1 MLKDE
6 ISAGSSES
14 EQLDIQSIDSDELED
29 DYQYAMQMKQAQNFE
44 SVDED
49 GHDVRQLK
57 KNSKQRLIEAD
68 IDKINLD
75 ESEVQLIDKQR
86 KFNQKFDST
95 YDMFSINI
103 DFLNQ

>member
-29 DYQYAMQMKQAQNFE
+29 DYQYAMQMKQAQNFD
-44 SVDED
+44 SDDED

-57 KNSKQRLIEAD
+57 KNSK
-68 IDKINLD
+68 
-75 ESEVQLIDKQR
+75 
-86 KFNQKFDST
+86 
-95 YDMFSINI
+95 
-103 DFLNQ
+103 